1 MDGSLCAIIALF
13 VAAFVLKAEDKKCYK
28 IEGYVKDI
36 RREKFCNISV
46 AILHLVA
53 LDGEEYHFWIER
65 GHAGQARKM
74 EFGEVTYQKKS
85 LRIKKYGEEYKFKF
99 VDFKK
104 AEPLAERKAV
114 LETG

>member
-28 IEGYVKDI
+28 IEGVVKDI
-36 RREKFCNISV
+36 RREKLCNMSV

-53 LDGEEYHFWIER
+53 LDGTENLFWIER
-65 GHAGQARKM
+65 GHAGQARRG
-74 EFGEVTYQKKS
+74 EFGEVTYKKKS

-99 VDFKK
+99 IDFKK
-104 AEPLAERKAV
+104 AEPLVERKVV